1 MTTIAQRLADAGIEV
16 KPLEWTSFG
25 ECIRAE
31 TALGRYEIM
40 KWGFQNGQYAL
51 DVPRLARNHTWH
63 PDLEAAKSA
72 AQADYTA
79 RILSALQVKP

>member
-1 MTTIAQRLADAGIEV
+1 MTIAQRLADAGIEV

-25 ECIRAE
+25 KECIRAE

-40 KWGFQNGQYAL
+40 WGFQNGQYAL
-51 DVPRLARNHTWH
+51 DVPRLARKHTWH

-72 AQADYTA
+72 AVADYTA
-79 RILSALQVKP
+79 RIYEALQVKP